1 MGSEDFF
8 GGSHGFQ
15 RKQRGNKLFLT
26 ELKQETKLQVECQL
40 GVIIRIL
47 RSLMW
52 GSSKFFFDISKSLRL
67 PLPALPP
74 PLFFQATNRD
84 QSLSCSVCFLSV

>member
-52 GSSKFFFDISKSLRL
+52 GSSKFFLCHKQIPPPSF
-67 PLPALPP
+67 PPP
-74 PLFFQATNRD
+74 PLFFSGD
-84 QSLSCSVCFLSV
+84 

>member
-40 GVIIRIL
+40 G
-47 RSLMW
+47 
-52 GSSKFFFDISKSLRL
+52 
-67 PLPALPP
+67 
-74 PLFFQATNRD
+74 
-84 QSLSCSVCFLSV
+84 

>member
-1 MGSEDFF
+1 MWGRRTFLEGHMVSR
-8 GGSHGFQ
+8 GN
-15 RKQRGNKLFLT
+15 RGNKLFLT

-52 GSSKFFFDISKSLRL
+52 GSSKFFL
-67 PLPALPP
+67 
-74 PLFFQATNRD
+74 
-84 QSLSCSVCFLSV
+84 

>member
-15 RKQRGNKLFLT
+15 RKQRWNKLFLT

-47 RSLMW
+47 RSLC
-52 GSSKFFFDISKSLRL
+52 GDQVNFFL
-67 PLPALPP
+67 
-74 PLFFQATNRD
+74 
-84 QSLSCSVCFLSV
+84 

>member
-67 PLPALPP
+67 PLPPP
-74 PLFFQATNRD
+74 PPPFFFQATNRD